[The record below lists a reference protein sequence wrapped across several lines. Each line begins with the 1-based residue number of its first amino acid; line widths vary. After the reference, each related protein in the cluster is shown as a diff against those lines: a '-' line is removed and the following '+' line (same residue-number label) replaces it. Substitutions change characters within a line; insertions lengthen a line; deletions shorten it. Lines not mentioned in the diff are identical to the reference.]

1 MEQEEPQDRSAA
13 GVEPA
18 ADGVLSPRGGPVSRR
33 LLRLEIPVF
42 PERQMFRVHD
52 PIADID
58 VPGGR
63 PVPPVDSLIS
73 TGRDQLIISCAQE
86 HLGVQ
91 LTLEEWDAAPPPFSD
106 GYEDEAKCVLYLR
119 GQLSIDTGATG
130 IRPVGSL
137 RLSGGVGDYGVRIY
151 TRNRAAAVQSYGEL
165 YQQFADPL
173 SDEFQQ
179 ARKQL
184 EGMEQ
189 YLLQLWRES

>member
-1 MEQEEPQDRSAA
+1 
-13 GVEPA
+13 VT
-18 ADGVLSPRGGPVSRR
+18 RR
-33 LLRLEIPVF
+33 LLRVEIPVF
-42 PERQMFRVHD
+42 PERMMFRVHD
-52 PIADID
+52 PVADVD
-58 VPGGR
+58 GPGS
-63 PVPPVDSLIS
+63 PVPPIESLVS
-73 TGRDQLIISCAQE
+73 ASRDQLIVACAQE

-91 LTLEEWDAAPPPFSD
+91 LTIEEWDAAPPPFSD

-119 GQLSIDTGATG
+119 GQLTVDMGSAGRAID
-130 IRPVGSL
+130 SL

-151 TRNRAAAVQSYGEL
+151 TRNRAAALQSYAEL
-165 YQQFADPL
+165 FDQDADPL

>member
-1 MEQEEPQDRSAA
+1 
-13 GVEPA
+13 
-18 ADGVLSPRGGPVSRR
+18 VSRR

-42 PERQMFRVHD
+42 PERLMFRVRD
-52 PIADID
+52 PIADMD
-58 VPGGR
+58 TPGG
-63 PVPPVDSLIS
+63 PVPPADSLIS
-73 TGRDQLIISCAQE
+73 TGRDQLIVSCAQQ

-91 LTLEEWDAAPPPFSD
+91 LTVEEWDDAPPPFSD

-119 GQLSIDTGATG
+119 GQLSIDTGATS
-130 IRPVGSL
+130 RAVDAL

-151 TRNRAAAVQSYGEL
+151 TRNRTAAVKSYSEL
-165 YQQFADPL
+165 YQQYADPL
-173 SDEFQQ
+173 SDDFQQ

>member
-1 MEQEEPQDRSAA
+1 
-13 GVEPA
+13 
-18 ADGVLSPRGGPVSRR
+18 VSRR

-42 PERQMFRVHD
+42 PERLMFRVHD
-52 PIADID
+52 PAAELDA
-58 VPGGR
+58 PGA
-63 PVPPVDSLIS
+63 PVAPVDSLIS
-73 TGRDQLIISCAQE
+73 TNRDQLVVSCAQE

-91 LTLEEWDAAPPPFSD
+91 LTIEEWDDAPPPFSD

-119 GQLSIDTGATG
+119 GRLSVDMGPAG
-130 IRPVGSL
+130 RAVEAL
-137 RLSGGVGDYGVRIY
+137 QLSGGVGDYGVRIY
-151 TRNRAAAVQSYGEL
+151 TRNRVAAQHSYSEL

>member
-1 MEQEEPQDRSAA
+1 M
-13 GVEPA
+13 
-18 ADGVLSPRGGPVSRR
+18 SRR
-33 LLRLEIPVF
+33 LLRLEVPVF
-42 PERQMFRVHD
+42 PERLMFRIHD
-52 PIADID
+52 PAADLD
-58 VPGGR
+58 GPAS
-63 PVPPVDSLIS
+63 PSPPVDALIS
-73 TGRDQLIISCAQE
+73 TSRDQLIVACAQQ

-91 LTLEEWDAAPPPFSD
+91 LTVEEWDDAPPPFSD

-119 GQLSIDTGATG
+119 GQLSVDMGLAG
-130 IRPVGSL
+130 PAVHGL

-151 TRNRAAAVQSYGEL
+151 TRNRAAALRSYAEL
-165 YQQFADPL
+165 YQQFPDPL

>member
-1 MEQEEPQDRSAA
+1 M
-13 GVEPA
+13 
-18 ADGVLSPRGGPVSRR
+18 SRR

-42 PERQMFRVHD
+42 PERLMFRVHD
-52 PIADID
+52 PVAELDA
-58 VPGGR
+58 PGG
-63 PVPPVDSLIS
+63 PVMPADSLIR
-73 TGRDQLIISCAQE
+73 TGRDQLIVACAQE

-91 LTLEEWDAAPPPFSD
+91 LTIEEWDDAPPPFSD

-119 GQLSIDTGATG
+119 GKLSVDMGPAG
-130 IRPVGSL
+130 RAVESL

-151 TRNRAAAVQSYGEL
+151 TRNRTAAVHSYGEL
-165 YQQFADPL
+165 YQQFSDPL